1 MLLVYLGNFDFIL
14 NTLLLHGAG
23 LSMNHPRSGAQ
34 SEIFQSMGGFVELGH
49 FDKYFVKFS
58 RKKGPPGKKIRSFFL
73 LDTLKSAF

>member
-1 MLLVYLGNFDFIL
+1 MLLIYLGNFDFIL

-58 RKKGPPGKKIRSFFL
+58 RKKGPPGKKFEVFF
-73 LDTLKSAF
+73 S